1 MICTVTWTTLAGGL
15 NPGENVLSLYK
26 YFGSAVTRLAPSQMK
41 DVLITFCLGD
51 SVPDTELPVPDDAT
65 NVNKSLDSRRF
76 NRAFGG
82 ILAHPGLRLFGHT
95 PTFGSDLCTC

>member
-1 MICTVTWTTLAGGL
+1 
-15 NPGENVLSLYK
+15 LSLYK

-76 NRAFGG
+76 NRALGG

-95 PTFGSDLCTC
+95 PTHWQRLVHVLSGRRSAEGAYTCGKA